1 MWLAIIGGYVAFS
14 LLTFGLCRAATEGD
28 REQRSTTP
36 ERTKPRR
43 SNVIPI
49 SNYRRLA

>member
-1 MWLAIIGGYVAFS
+1 MWLAIIGGYLALS

-28 REQRSTTP
+28 RAQRSTTP
-36 ERTKPRR
+36 ERPKPQR

-49 SNYRRLA
+49 SDYRRLA